1 MKELFFRKAVDQSL
15 LKSGLTIPKELQNK
29 LLESIGV
36 ALTKGD
42 KETIR
47 VLING
52 NEYEA
57 TLTNVNFSEG
67 VTDREVIQIRY
78 STGSPICQALN
89 KVFARSAT
97 YIMQKGPD
105 GKAGIIPDDQK
116 EYIEIYVTDA
126 KTLEFEC
133 HSITKTIKEE
143 FLKYLGG
150 ARDLSGYQR
159 SYKLVFYKSFF
170 ERLSESGDVAAY
182 TVTRAFRQ
190 YYIDRKQA
198 GLVPDA
204 NVDPIIEN
212 VETSSPESVYGL
224 ILRNPFDAISK
235 HGFISK
241 ASKNGKDYFQLD
253 DALVQ
258 ELSTSDIQMILDI
271 VNQKLEAYFS
281 RIDPKRGADGKMRGF
296 IETILNDYIAAKQE
310 PFAGHPMG
318 TYFRNDIPNAIYNTG
333 IVKSAT
339 HLITGSVGQGN
350 WATVPWVCIFDRNIT
365 TSATKGVYIVY
376 LLSKDGQTLYLT
388 FNQGCTDIRKVNSKK
403 ETIKIMREKAAE
415 IISRIDSRGFRSD
428 EDVNLGDGLTEL
440 AELYQRGIIFYKA
453 YHKGAVPAE
462 DELQSDLRKMMDIYV
477 DYVTNTQSASKSEH
491 KNAWLLTWNPNNWT
505 WENFSSAVE
514 QTHNGVPYQDM
525 WSCVNTHVK
534 PGERVY
540 LSVLGLRESNGIIAS
555 GYAAS
560 ETFEAE
566 HWDANKRAQG
576 IKAKRIK
583 VDFDWI
589 IDYNTNEI
597 LRQESL
603 KQLFPNQQ
611 WSPQGSGIQIQ
622 DEYVLKL
629 EQEWDK
635 FRNDNEWWP
644 SIEEYNPGITK
655 EKWLELLNNPVI
667 FTESALRMIADFYGF
682 GGVATCTQLSD
693 HYQKTGN
700 YYLMTS
706 VHLAERVV
714 KATGCPVIKEEK
726 NAQNAKW
733 WPILYVGK
741 DASKDEKGSYI
752 WKIRTELYEALTEF
766 GIEKYITKSG
776 EEELSVKDTITNI
789 KNYIAAKG
797 FSYEDGLIENFYLSL
812 KSKPFVI
819 LAGTSG
825 TGKTRLVKL
834 FAEAVGATTA
844 NGRYK
849 MVSVRPDWSDS
860 SDLFGHVDLNGKFI
874 PGAIIDFV
882 KQAEIDS
889 NRPYFLCLDEMNLA
903 RVEYYLSDVLSVI
916 ETRDFVGAT
925 IQSDPLVSDTYYGSD
940 LAAAGRYGTVRL
952 PENLYIVGTVNM
964 DETTFPFSRK
974 VLDRAN
980 TIEFSYV
987 DLIPNFDELP
997 REVPQAM
1004 NLNNAF
1010 LKTEYLLLGQCV
1022 S

>member
-1 MKELFFRKAVDQSL
+1 LKELFFRKTVDQSL

-36 ALTKGD
+36 ALSKGE

-78 STGSPICQALN
+78 STGSPICQVLN
-89 KVFARSAT
+89 KVFARSAA
-97 YIMQKGPD
+97 YIMQKGTD

-116 EYIEIYVTDA
+116 ECVEVYVTDV

-133 HSITKTIKEE
+133 HPIMKTMKEE
-143 FLKYLGG
+143 FLKYLGS

-170 ERLSESGDVAAY
+170 ERLSDSGDVAAY
-182 TVTRAFRQ
+182 TTTRAFQQ

-241 ASKNGKDYFQLD
+241 VSKNGKDYFQLN

-258 ELSTSDIQMILDI
+258 ELSARDIQEILDI

-281 RIDPKRGADGKMRGF
+281 RIDPKRGADGKMRDF
-296 IETILNDYIAAKQE
+296 IETILNDYIVAKQE
-310 PFAGHPMG
+310 TFAGHPMG

-333 IVKSAT
+333 IVKSST

-415 IISRIDSRGFRSD
+415 IISSIDSRGFRSD

-453 YHKGAVPAE
+453 YRKGAVPAE
-462 DELQSDLRKMMDIYV
+462 DELQSDLRKMMDIYS
-477 DYVTNTQSASKSEH
+477 DYVSGT
-491 KNAWLLTWNPNNWT
+491 
-505 WENFSSAVE
+505 SS
-514 QTHNGVPYQDM
+514 
-525 WSCVNTHVK
+525 
-534 PGERVY
+534 
-540 LSVLGLRESNGIIAS
+540 
-555 GYAAS
+555 
-560 ETFEAE
+560 
-566 HWDANKRAQG
+566 
-576 IKAKRIK
+576 
-583 VDFDWI
+583 VD
-589 IDYNTNEI
+589 
-597 LRQESL
+597 
-603 KQLFPNQQ
+603 
-611 WSPQGSGIQIQ
+611 
-622 DEYVLKL
+622 
-629 EQEWDK
+629 
-635 FRNDNEWWP
+635 EWWP
-644 SIEEYNPGITK
+644 SLEEYNPGITK
-655 EKWLELLNNPVI
+655 EKWLELLNTPAI
-667 FTESALRMIADFYGF
+667 FTESALKMIAEFYAF
-682 GGVATCTQLSD
+682 GGTATCAQLAE
-693 HYQKTGN
+693 HYQRTYN

-714 KATGCPVIKEEK
+714 KATGCPVVQEEK

-733 WPILYVGK
+733 WPVLYIGK

-752 WKIRTELYEALTEF
+752 WKIRAELYEALKEF
-766 GIEKYITKSG
+766 GIEKYIAKSG

-797 FSYEDGLIENFYLSL
+797 FSYEDGMIENFYLSL
-812 KSKPFVI
+812 KSKPFII

-834 FAEAVGATTA
+834 FAEAVGATA
-844 NGRYK
+844 DNGRYK

-860 SDLFGHVDLNGKFI
+860 SDLLGHVNLNGEFV

-882 KQAEIDS
+882 KKAEIDR
-889 NRPYFLCLDEMNLA
+889 NYPYFLCLDEMNLA
-903 RVEYYLSDVLSVI
+903 RVEYYLSDILSVI
-916 ETRDFVGAT
+916 ETREFVG
-925 IQSDPLVSDTYYGSD
+925 ISIHSDPLVSDTYYGSD
-940 LAAAGRYGTVRL
+940 TDAADRYGTVRL
-952 PENLYIVGTVNM
+952 PENLYIIGTVNM

-987 DLIPNFDELP
+987 DLMPDFDAFSQDEL
-997 REVPQAM
+997 QAM
-1004 NLNNAF
+1004 NLKNSF
-1010 LKTEYLLLGQCV
+1010 LKTEYLLLKQCTEEKEAV
-1022 S
+1022 NNYCLELQKINQVLQKASAHVGYRVRDEIVFYLLNNKKYDLIAENEAMDNELMQKILPRIQGSSTSVKNMLCELFKICAGDYDGYQAQSDNISDKMKKALKDTERTIKYRHSAEKIELMTRRFEEDGFTSYWL

>member
-1 MKELFFRKAVDQSL
+1 MKELFFRKTVDQSL

-36 ALTKGD
+36 ALSKGE

-47 VLING
+47 VLIDG

-78 STGSPICQALN
+78 STGSPICQVLN
-89 KVFARSAT
+89 KVFTRSAA
-97 YIMQKGPD
+97 YIMQKGTD

-116 EYIEIYVTDA
+116 EYIEVYVADV

-133 HSITKTIKEE
+133 HPIMNTMKEE

-170 ERLSESGDVAAY
+170 ERLSDSGDVAAY
-182 TVTRAFRQ
+182 TTTRAFQQ

-198 GLVPDA
+198 GLVPDV

-241 ASKNGKDYFQLD
+241 VSKNGKDYFQLN

-258 ELSTSDIQMILDI
+258 ELSARDIQEILDI

-281 RIDPKRGADGKMRGF
+281 RIDPNRGADGKMRDF

-333 IVKSAT
+333 IVKSST

-415 IISRIDSRGFRSD
+415 IISSIDSRGFRSD

-453 YHKGAVPAE
+453 YRKGAVPSE
-462 DELQSDLRKMMDIYV
+462 DELQSDLRKMMDIYS
-477 DYVTNTQSASKSEH
+477 DYVSGT
-491 KNAWLLTWNPNNWT
+491 
-505 WENFSSAVE
+505 SS
-514 QTHNGVPYQDM
+514 
-525 WSCVNTHVK
+525 
-534 PGERVY
+534 
-540 LSVLGLRESNGIIAS
+540 
-555 GYAAS
+555 
-560 ETFEAE
+560 
-566 HWDANKRAQG
+566 
-576 IKAKRIK
+576 
-583 VDFDWI
+583 VD
-589 IDYNTNEI
+589 
-597 LRQESL
+597 
-603 KQLFPNQQ
+603 
-611 WSPQGSGIQIQ
+611 
-622 DEYVLKL
+622 
-629 EQEWDK
+629 
-635 FRNDNEWWP
+635 EWWP
-644 SIEEYNPGITK
+644 SLEEYNPGITK
-655 EKWLELLNNPVI
+655 EKWLELLSTPAI
-667 FTESALRMIADFYGF
+667 FTESALKMIAEFYAF
-682 GGVATCTQLSD
+682 GGTATCAQLAE
-693 HYQKTGN
+693 HYQRTYN

-714 KATGCPVIKEEK
+714 KATGCPVVQEEK

-733 WPILYVGK
+733 WPVLYIGK

-752 WKIRTELYEALTEF
+752 WKIRAELYEALTSF

-925 IQSDPLVSDTYYGSD
+925 IQSYPLVSDTYYGSD

-1022 S
+1022 SESEAVNAYCFELQKINSVLQKASAHVGYRVRDEIVFYLLNNKKHDLIAENAAMDNELMQKILPRIQGSSGSVKAMLCELFKLCAGDYDGYQAQSDNVSDKMKKALNDADRKIKYRHSAEKIELMTRRFEEDGFTSYWL

>member
-1 MKELFFRKAVDQSL
+1 MKELFFRKTVDQFL

-36 ALTKGD
+36 VLSKGD

-78 STGSPICQALN
+78 STGSPICQVLN
-89 KVFARSAT
+89 KVFARSAA
-97 YIMQKGPD
+97 YIMQKGTD

-116 EYIEIYVTDA
+116 EYVEVYVTDV

-133 HSITKTIKEE
+133 HPIMKTMKEE

-170 ERLSESGDVAAY
+170 ERLSDSGDVAAY
-182 TVTRAFRQ
+182 TTTRAFQQ

-198 GLVPDA
+198 GLVPDT

-241 ASKNGKDYFQLD
+241 VSKNGKDYFQLN

-258 ELSTSDIQMILDI
+258 ELSASDIQEILDI

-281 RIDPKRGADGKMRGF
+281 RLDPKRSAKGTMREF
-296 IETILNDYIAAKQE
+296 IESVLNDYVVAKKST
-310 PFAGHPMG
+310 FAGHPMG
-318 TYFRNDIPNAIYNTG
+318 TYFRNDIPNIIYNTG
-333 IVKSAT
+333 IVNSAT

-350 WATVPWVCIFDRNIT
+350 WATVPWVCVFDRTVT
-365 TSATKGVYIVY
+365 TSATKGAYIAY
-376 LLSKDGQTLYLT
+376 LLSKDGQTLYLA
-388 FNQGCTDIRKVNSKK
+388 FDLGCTDIRKENSKK
-403 ETIKIMREKAAE
+403 DTIKIMRQMASE
-415 IISRIDSRGFRSD
+415 IASRIDSRGFRSD
-428 EDVNLGDGLTEL
+428 ENVNLGDGLTEL
-440 AELYQRGIIFYKA
+440 AELYQRGIVFYKA
-453 YHKGAVPAE
+453 YHRGAVPAE
-462 DELQSDLRKMMDIYV
+462 DELQSDLRKMMDIYS
-477 DYVTNTQSASKSEH
+477 DYVSGT
-491 KNAWLLTWNPNNWT
+491 
-505 WENFSSAVE
+505 SS
-514 QTHNGVPYQDM
+514 
-525 WSCVNTHVK
+525 
-534 PGERVY
+534 
-540 LSVLGLRESNGIIAS
+540 
-555 GYAAS
+555 
-560 ETFEAE
+560 
-566 HWDANKRAQG
+566 
-576 IKAKRIK
+576 
-583 VDFDWI
+583 VD
-589 IDYNTNEI
+589 
-597 LRQESL
+597 
-603 KQLFPNQQ
+603 
-611 WSPQGSGIQIQ
+611 
-622 DEYVLKL
+622 
-629 EQEWDK
+629 
-635 FRNDNEWWP
+635 EWWP
-644 SIEEYNPGITK
+644 SFEEYNPGITK
-655 EKWLELLNNPVI
+655 EKWLKLLNTPTV
-667 FTESALRMIADFYGF
+667 FTESALKMIADFYAF
-682 GGVATCTQLSD
+682 GGTATCAQLAE
-693 HYQKTGN
+693 HYQRTYN

-714 KATGCPVIKEEK
+714 KATGCPVVQEEK

-733 WPILYVGK
+733 WPVLYIGK
-741 DASKDEKGSYI
+741 DASKYEKGSYI
-752 WKIRTELYEALTEF
+752 WKIRAELYEALTAF

-776 EEELSVKDTITNI
+776 EEELSVKDTIANI
-789 KNYIAAKG
+789 KNYITAKG
-797 FSYEDGLIENFYLSL
+797 FSYGDGLIENFYLSL

-997 REVPQAM
+997 REAPQAM
-1004 NLNNAF
+1004 NLSNTF
-1010 LKTEYLLLGQCV
+1010 LKTEYLLLGQCANESEAVNGYCFELQKINRVLQKASAHVGYRVRDGIVFYLLNNKKHDLIDENAAMDNELMQKILPRIQGSSV
-1022 S
+1022 SVKSMLCELFKLCAGDYDGYQAQSDNVSDK

>member
-1 MKELFFRKAVDQSL
+1 MKELFFRKTVDQSL

-36 ALTKGD
+36 ALSKGD

-78 STGSPICQALN
+78 STGSPICQVLN
-89 KVFARSAT
+89 KVFARSAA
-97 YIMQKGPD
+97 YIMQKGTD

-116 EYIEIYVTDA
+116 EYVEVYVADV

-133 HSITKTIKEE
+133 HPIMKTMKEE

-182 TVTRAFRQ
+182 TTTRAFQQ

-212 VETSSPESVYGL
+212 IETSSPESVYGL

-241 ASKNGKDYFQLD
+241 VSKNGKDYFQLN

-258 ELSTSDIQMILDI
+258 ELSARDIQEILDI

-281 RIDPKRGADGKMRGF
+281 RIDPKRGADGKMRDF

-333 IVKSAT
+333 IVKSST

-403 ETIKIMREKAAE
+403 ETITIMREKAAE
-415 IISRIDSRGFRSD
+415 IISSIDSRGFRSD

-453 YHKGAVPAE
+453 YRKGAVPAE
-462 DELQSDLRKMMDIYV
+462 DELQSDLRKMMDIYS
-477 DYVTNTQSASKSEH
+477 DYVSGT
-491 KNAWLLTWNPNNWT
+491 
-505 WENFSSAVE
+505 SS
-514 QTHNGVPYQDM
+514 
-525 WSCVNTHVK
+525 
-534 PGERVY
+534 
-540 LSVLGLRESNGIIAS
+540 
-555 GYAAS
+555 
-560 ETFEAE
+560 
-566 HWDANKRAQG
+566 
-576 IKAKRIK
+576 
-583 VDFDWI
+583 VD
-589 IDYNTNEI
+589 
-597 LRQESL
+597 
-603 KQLFPNQQ
+603 
-611 WSPQGSGIQIQ
+611 
-622 DEYVLKL
+622 
-629 EQEWDK
+629 
-635 FRNDNEWWP
+635 EWWP
-644 SIEEYNPGITK
+644 SLEEYNPGITK
-655 EKWLELLNNPVI
+655 EKWLELLNTPAI
-667 FTESALRMIADFYGF
+667 FTESALKMIAEFYAF
-682 GGVATCTQLSD
+682 GGTATCAQLAEY
-693 HYQKTGN
+693 YQRTYN

-706 VHLAERVV
+706 VHLAERIV
-714 KATGCPVIKEEK
+714 KATGCPVVQEEK

-733 WPILYVGK
+733 WPVLYIGK

-752 WKIRTELYEALTEF
+752 WKIRDELYEALTEF
-766 GIEKYITKSG
+766 GIEKYMTKSG

-797 FSYEDGLIENFYLSL
+797 FSYEDGLVENFYLSL

-1004 NLNNAF
+1004 NLSNAF

-1022 S
+1022 SESEAVNAYCFELQKINRVLQKASAHVGYRVRDEIVFYLLNNKKHDLIAENAAMDNELMQKILPRIQGSSASVKSMLCELFKLCAGDYDGYQAQSDNVSDKMKKALNDADRKIKYRHSAEKIELMTRRFEEDGFTSYWL